1 MKHNPTAIFALLTL
15 LCLPRITH
23 AQISLGLLQTN
34 NNIIV
39 YWTNPSNGTNAVLTS
54 ATTLLATSWAAATDA
69 IPYNYD
75 SKMAMQMAKSQS
87 QSLVCFR
94 LYLAPPTAD
103 GMALIPAG
111 TYTIG
116 DIADTNYGGDAAP
129 TNVYISAFYIETNL
143 VSYAE
148 WQSVFMY
155 AGSHGY
161 SFDDSGGARQNSQAS
176 QPAETNNWY
185 DVVKWCNA
193 RSQQAGMTPVYYT
206 DSAFSH
212 VYTNGDIDTVY
223 ANWSATGYRLP
234 TEAEW
239 EKAARG
245 GLYGHRFPWGDT
257 ISESQANYWVA
268 NNLQYFGYN
277 LSPNGYNPTA
287 LAAGTAS
294 PYTTPVASFPPNAY
308 GLHDMAG
315 NLEEWCWDWYDDI
328 TTDAGS
334 PYAGGSDP
342 RGTGPNIN
350 DIDMLQE
357 RVLRGG
363 AWNELAVNSR
373 CANRSSTPPASA
385 SSSVGF
391 RCVRKY

>member
-1 MKHNPTAIFALLTL
+1 MKHNHTVVLALLTL
-15 LCLPRITH
+15 LCMPPVTH
-23 AQISLGLLQTN
+23 AQTSLSLFQTN
-34 NNIIV
+34 NSVIA
-39 YWTNPSNGTNAVLTS
+39 YWTNPSNGTNAVLIGATS
-54 ATTLLATSWAAATDA
+54 LTATSWSGATDA

-75 SKMAMQMAKSQS
+75 TKMAMQVAKSQS
-87 QSLVCFR
+87 FRCFR

-116 DIADTNYGGDAAP
+116 DIADANTNMDAPP

-143 VSYAE
+143 VSYAK
-148 WQSVFMY
+148 WQSVFQY
-155 AGSHGY
+155 ATLHGY
-161 SFDDSGGARQNSQAS
+161 SFDDSGGARQNSQSS
-176 QPAETNNWY
+176 QPVETNNWY

-193 RSQQAGMTPVYYT
+193 RSQQAGLTTVYYT

-212 VYTNGDIDTVY
+212 VYTNGDIDAVY

-257 ISESQANYWVA
+257 ISESQANYWVQ
-268 NNLQYFGYN
+268 NSLQSFSYN
-277 LSPNGYNPTA
+277 LSPDGYNPIA
-287 LAAGTAS
+287 LAAGSTF
-294 PYTTPVASFPPNAY
+294 PDTTPVATFPPNAY
-308 GLHDMAG
+308 GLYDMAG
-315 NLEEWCWDWYDDI
+315 NLDEWCWDWYDDV

-342 RGTGPNIN
+342 RGAGANTNTP
-350 DIDMLQE
+350 DLFED

-363 AWNELAVNSR
+363 SWQGLAIVAR
-373 CANRSSTPPASA
+373 CGNRSSTQPSSA
-385 SSSVGF
+385 STTIGF
-391 RCVRKY
+391 RCVRKD